1 MCIKKQYLSRTHF
14 ERHLLREVSTD
25 KYLKDHRGF
34 MVTTEASAKSAGY
47 TYQFQRALFRI
58 FSSVH
63 RKSVIGIETDDDV
76 VELRLQDDDTVHAIF
91 EQDKHSV
98 KQSGQPF
105 QDSHKNL
112 WHTVHV
118 WLHFLQDTR
127 SKYGDVKYCLVTNK
141 LVSEDAL
148 ARKLSDAKSSKEI
161 KACIDVIREKA
172 SEAPKEDPSEIV
184 AVSSFSDEDLAFVIE
199 RIELLDG
206 NGTVG
211 GISLKDATIQLFHL
225 PDDLDGMEQDIYRGM
240 LGHLVDLCQEA
251 WLRREPAWL
260 TKNSFAARLQS
271 EISAHRMDRYLERSL
286 HSTRWRE
293 FQREN
298 TTQLMFV
305 AQLKHLGMPDE
316 YCDRALSHYFG
327 FYAERVRL
335 LKAGEVL
342 PQAWASRDAE
352 LHQRWEGIR
361 DGARLM
367 ADEKE
372 SADDIAVAKSILRA
386 TLDAN
391 HRAKLDGRDTSQPY
405 FTWGNYHEL
414 ANKPNDEYFVFW
426 HDAYGSKSQRSG
438 EDK

>member
-1 MCIKKQYLSRTHF
+1 
-14 ERHLLREVSTD
+14 
-25 KYLKDHRGF
+25 
-34 MVTTEASAKSAGY
+34 MVTAEASTKSAGY

-63 RKSVIGIETDDDV
+63 RRVIIGVETDDDV
-76 VELRLQDDDTVHAIF
+76 VELRLRDDGTVDAVL

-112 WHTVHV
+112 WHSVHL
-118 WLHFLQDTR
+118 WLCSLQDN
-127 SKYGDVKYCLVTNK
+127 SAKYGEIKYCLVTNK
-141 LVSEDAL
+141 LVSERAL
-148 ARKLSDAKSSKEI
+148 ARKLSEAKSSEEI
-161 KACIDVIREKA
+161 KACIEEIREKA
-172 SEAPKEDPSEIV
+172 TLASKEDPSEIA

-206 NGTVG
+206 DGTVG
-211 GISLKDATIQLFHL
+211 GVPVKEATIQLFHL
-225 PDDLDGMEQDIYRGM
+225 PDDLEGMEEDIYRGL

-260 TKNSFAARLQS
+260 TKSSFAARLQS
-271 EISAHRMDRYLERSL
+271 EIGAHRMDRYLERTL
-286 HSTRWRE
+286 TSTRWRD

-305 AQLKHLGMPDE
+305 AQLKHLGMPDD

-342 PQAWASRDAE
+342 PGAWASRDAE

-361 DGARLM
+361 DGFRLM
-367 ADEKE
+367 TEDK
-372 SADDIAVAKSILRA
+372 SVADDIAVAKSILRA

-414 ANKPNDEYFVFW
+414 ANKPDGECFVFW
-426 HDAYGSKSQRSG
+426 HETYAPRS
-438 EDK
+438 EQSDDEE

>member
-1 MCIKKQYLSRTHF
+1 
-14 ERHLLREVSTD
+14 
-25 KYLKDHRGF
+25 

-76 VELRLQDDDTVHAIF
+76 VELRLQDDGIVDAIF

-98 KQSGQPF
+98 KKSGQPF

-112 WHTVHV
+112 WHSVHV
-118 WLHFLQDTR
+118 WLYSLQDTCA
-127 SKYGDVKYCLVTNK
+127 KYGDIKYCLVTNK
-141 LVSEDAL
+141 LVSERAL
-148 ARKLSDAKSSKEI
+148 ARKLGDAKSSDEI
-161 KACIDVIREKA
+161 KACIEEIREKA
-172 SEAPKEDPSEIV
+172 SHVSKEDTSEIV
-184 AVSSFSDEDLAFVIE
+184 AVSSFSDEDLAFVVE

-206 NGTVG
+206 DGTVG
-211 GISLKDATIQLFHL
+211 GIPLKDATIQLFHL
-225 PDDLDGMEQDIYRGM
+225 PDDLEGMEQNIYSGL

-260 TKNSFAARLQS
+260 TKSSFAARLQS

-286 HSTRWRE
+286 TSTRWRD

-342 PQAWASRDAE
+342 PEAWASRDAE

-361 DGARLM
+361 DGVCLM
-367 ADEKE
+367 TEENYA
-372 SADDIAVAKSILRA
+372 ADDIAVAKSILRA

-414 ANKPNDEYFVFW
+414 ANKPDDERFVFW
-426 HDAYGSKSQRSG
+426 HETYAPKSEQADD
-438 EDK
+438 EK